1 MATGRRFI
9 DGVLGGRSQIRPIN
23 VDDIRNHLWWTFF
36 RPEEIARLT
45 AGVPPEILSRLGL
58 DDFLSLQFARPNTE
72 AVAEFIRN
80 YSKDTH
86 QSTVRGQQ
94 INLSLEAIR
103 DAFHLPAGTTMC
115 PKMKKGLH
123 IEDWFDYYDEKKKAF
138 WSNLCLKP
146 GWAPILE
153 LLNALLLCRR
163 YPKEVTGL
171 LIWYIKTKVDPDGNP
186 EGLDLDWASIV
197 RKNWEVELHWIQ
209 KHLRGNKKDGKL
221 TTGLGQDVTHLL
233 IWAGIIQDVAQVDL
247 GPENQVPQEG
257 DSSEDESI
265 PSGDHQEEDDEH
277 LVPMGGGVEPPANDQ
292 PAAQDTTMEEVL
304 LDDPSRERSAEAGQP
319 LPSHAHAKAG
329 PSSSYREESGANLGS
344 TQANRLEHSKDLE
357 PTNSGSE
364 RVRGPY
370 IVHPIPR
377 TIPSLL
383 ALRSAVQNCQP
394 DEASRHSSMEV
405 DITQNPYTSGSEYLI
420 VPRRADASKHLP
432 WAQPMEEDVRPEIT
446 ALSVPLCT
454 DRAQDRHCTPGVSS
468 KHIPEQYYQEDGWD
482 IISSA
487 PDSRITPLG
496 TDTAQDRNCTPGKMV
511 ERLLFSASA
520 KVKTVAQYKYRFG
533 VREEEVAMT
542 LQQIALEPLHHDKR
556 KRLLVVDLALDTDID
571 TAKRPKPMQLPVSSS
586 TILINEPETDTIGH
600 VQGLDIATNITYEQT
615 LALTEA
621 RTKVRN
627 QPDKGKKPA
636 EECGKPFRP
645 EQLQQLQQLELK
657 MMAEL
662 YSKQLDAQKLN
673 EAFNFLLRQREE
685 EMKRLVGYLEK
696 APESTAE
703 KTGQGAEHDHSSSP
717 AHRTTE
723 PGHSVPPSGH
733 AETERKY
740 RQRLSVAEKE
750 FKDNFKNDVLPWAR
764 ELLKAIHVCELD
776 LHAAYKQTRMIH
788 KERWIEFAR
797 VCSPAANTAQQT
809 HLLVKQA
816 GADQVI
822 DPLFTGWNYGFHKI
836 EELPDPMSLRYKP
849 NIWYPGKE
857 MVDLEALGRSAFVMT
872 ESTPTPVGTVGT
884 TESTPSG
891 ETSSRGAN
899 ITPSGEG
906 SSRGANITPSGEG
919 SSRGADVTPSRKG
932 TSPEAVTDVPG
943 QVVEHGREPVE
954 SPLTP
959 SQLEIAKGLEILM
972 RFQRFGNVPP
982 MQVPETHY
990 SHRIN
995 LANYDIEGKSDERI
1009 RIAVAELLTEVERE
1023 VRQASSVYFCILH
1036 KIFVGVGGDVP
1047 RYDEACE
1054 WVANKYVE
1062 MQVRCRNLTN
1072 TEYRLL
1078 NDLRELQ
1085 PTAEALKHLQH
1096 RQKELRYVVEKLTS
1110 EVKILRR
1117 QKVALAV
1124 SVRSAVSYEGE
1135 GEHVLGIFAE
1145 NEELKEQVAQLR
1157 SELES
1162 RGDRKHGT
1170 SIFTGPPLKVPNKV
1184 EQPGKKT
1191 VVLDLNG
1198 LLVKVANNRDS
1209 LFPCKETKYGIFK
1222 AANHI
1227 FYVVRNGT
1235 YDFIFQCLI
1244 KFNLLLWSSRKGDNL
1259 TAIIRDME
1267 TRKLIPN
1274 LMNTKCV
1281 AIWAQEECEAHHT
1294 SREDHKGGV
1303 LYAKPLDKMYELNV
1317 STRVVLMV
1325 DDSVEKNSTNHP
1337 HQAVHP
1343 PTFDPFKGNR
1353 ESDKYLL
1360 KNLSPWLERWRAW
1373 PGDTISFVHSHLG
1386 EIQAVDPWDRL
1397 VEYWGLP
1404 VAEDLA
1410 FMFSS
1415 LPRRQQSGLQSE
1427 YLRKVADARR
1437 PRLTDVEAALEAA
1450 ERKHQAER
1458 DEWAKRK
1465 PPPPDEG
1472 AKRKPRPLVPQS
1484 GHAVEKD
1491 GMAEML
1497 LQAARD
1503 PEMESMPGSNL

>member
-1 MATGRRFI
+1 ME
-9 DGVLGGRSQIRPIN
+9 VLESSDSYKVEGDYHALKWVWSLSK
-23 VDDIRNHLWWTFF
+23 VWKCDDASH
-36 RPEEIARLT
+36 
-45 AGVPPEILSRLGL
+45 SRL
-58 DDFLSLQFARPNTE
+58 
-72 AVAEFIRN
+72 
-80 YSKDTH
+80 
-86 QSTVRGQQ
+86 RGQQ
-94 INLSLEAIR
+94 INLSLEAIH

-115 PKMKKGLH
+115 PKMKKCLH

-186 EGLDLDWASIV
+186 E
-197 RKNWEVELHWIQ
+197 R
-209 KHLRGNKKDGKL
+209 
-221 TTGLGQDVTHLL
+221 
-233 IWAGIIQDVAQVDL
+233 IIQDVAPVDP
-247 GPENQVPQEG
+247 GHENQVPQEG

-265 PSGDHQEEDDEH
+265 PPGDHHEEDDEH
-277 LVPMGGGVEPPANDQ
+277 MVPVGGGVEPPANDQ

-304 LDDPSRERSAEAGQP
+304 SDDPSREGSAETGQS
-319 LPSHAHAKAG
+319 LPSHAKAG

-344 TQANRLEHSKDLE
+344 THANKLERSKDLE

-370 IVHPIPR
+370 IVHPIPS

-383 ALRSAVQNCQP
+383 ALRSAVKNCQP
-394 DEASRHSSMEV
+394 GEASRHSMEV
-405 DITQNPYTSGSEYLI
+405 DVSPDITKNPDTSGSEFLI

-432 WAQPMEEDVRPEIT
+432 WAQPMKEDVRPEIT
-446 ALSVPLCT
+446 ALSVPLGT
-454 DRAQDRHCTPGVSS
+454 DRVQDRNCTLAVENNAGVSS
-468 KHIPEQYYQEDGWD
+468 KHTPEQYCQEDGRD
-482 IISSA
+482 IIKSA
-487 PDSRITPLG
+487 PDTQITPMG
-496 TDTAQDRNCTPGKMV
+496 TDTAQDRNCTP
-511 ERLLFSASA
+511 
-520 KVKTVAQYKYRFG
+520 
-533 VREEEVAMT
+533 
-542 LQQIALEPLHHDKR
+542 
-556 KRLLVVDLALDTDID
+556 
-571 TAKRPKPMQLPVSSS
+571 
-586 TILINEPETDTIGH
+586 
-600 VQGLDIATNITYEQT
+600 
-615 LALTEA
+615 EA

-627 QPDKGKKPA
+627 RPEKGKKPA
-636 EECGKPFRP
+636 EECENPFRP

-657 MMAEL
+657 MMADL

-673 EAFNFLLRQREE
+673 EAFSFLLRQREE
-685 EMKRLVGYLEK
+685 EMKRL
-696 APESTAE
+696 AE
-703 KTGQGAEHDHSSSP
+703 
-717 AHRTTE
+717 R
-723 PGHSVPPSGH
+723 
-733 AETERKY
+733 
-740 RQRLSVAEKE
+740 E
-750 FKDNFKNDVLPWAR
+750 FRDNFKNDVLPWAR

-788 KERWIEFAR
+788 KERWIEFARYGSAFYALRSIPTPDLERMIVENRAENYMNKFRFYEPLPCMNEEHDHYCPPGCDIVDGHICR

-849 NIWYPGKE
+849 NIWYLGKE
-857 MVDLEALGRSAFVMT
+857 MVDLEALERSAFVVT

-891 ETSSRGAN
+891 EASSRGANITPSEEESSRGAN

-919 SSRGADVTPSRKG
+919 SSRGADVTPSGKG
-932 TSPEAVTDVPG
+932 TSHEAVTDVPG
-943 QVVEHGREPVE
+943 QVLEHGREPVE

-972 RFQRFGNVPP
+972 RFQRFGNVTP
-982 MQVPETHY
+982 MQVTETHY

-1023 VRQASSVYFCILH
+1023 VRQAGSVYFRILH
-1036 KIFVGVGGDVP
+1036 KIFVGAGGDVP
-1047 RYDEACE
+1047 RWSEAYE
-1054 WVANKYVE
+1054 WVMEKYLE
-1062 MQVRCRNLTN
+1062 MQIRCRNLTN

-1117 QKVALAV
+1117 QKVALVV

-1135 GEHVLGIFAE
+1135 GEHI
-1145 NEELKEQVAQLR
+1145 
-1157 SELES
+1157 
-1162 RGDRKHGT
+1162 
-1170 SIFTGPPLKVPNKV
+1170 PNKV

-1191 VVLDLNG
+1191 LVLELNG

-1227 FYVVRNGT
+1227 FYVVRNET

-1244 KFNLLLWSSRKGDNL
+1244 KSNLLLWSSRKGDNL
-1259 TAIIRDME
+1259 TVIIRDME

-1317 STRVVLMV
+1317 STRMVLMV

-1343 PTFDPFKGNR
+1343 PTFDPFKG
-1353 ESDKYLL
+1353 K
-1360 KNLSPWLERWRAW
+1360 
-1373 PGDTISFVHSHLG
+1373 LG
-1386 EIQAVDPWDRL
+1386 ERQAVDRWDRL

-1415 LPRRQQSGLQSE
+1415 LSRRQQSGLQSE
-1427 YLRKVADARR
+1427 YLRKVADARKL
-1437 PRLTDVEAALEAA
+1437 RLTDVEAALEAA
-1450 ERKHQAER
+1450 EQKNQAER
-1458 DEWAKRK
+1458 DEWEKRK

-1491 GMAEML
+1491 GMAEVL
-1497 LQAARD
+1497 LQATRD
-1503 PEMESMPGSNL
+1503 PEMEAMPGSNL